1 MGIFDIFKKRSE
13 PAAPA
18 RQNNELPPAAPTAEE
33 KNLQAISDVLAA
45 IDKAVMSLSQDDL
58 TDASVEKYTG
68 ECNAFRMQVSG
79 IVPKADCTKIYVT
92 LQEIFSELPQAV
104 SSMPEEKLDEAF
116 TVLRRSA
123 SALSASSTD
132 LDREKAVLQLRY
144 VKTDCVVA
152 AMEFRIIGLNQEY
165 DQTRKEMDSLIPDDP
180 AEMTK
185 IDKGTKFEIAQMK
198 ERLTS
203 IRNTISAAEVNLDSL
218 RVVRQQAENALRR
231 LEIAPMG
238 ASVQQLVDQLSQE
251 IGQIDATLGSQV
263 EEIRIAN
270 AKAQEMFA
278 EIKTQN
284 REVQAALEETGAWKT
299 MGADKVIE
307 EVQQERAAE
316 AAQQQQA
323 AAETDQ
329 AGTLTVDE

>member
-1 MGIFDIFKKRSE
+1 MGIFDIFKKHSE

-18 RQNNELPPAAPTAEE
+18 EPTAEE

-45 IDKAVMSLSQDDL
+45 IDKAVMSLSQDDIP
-58 TDASVEKYTG
+58 DARVEKYTG
-68 ECNAFRMQVSG
+68 ECNGFRMQVSG
-79 IVPKADCTKIYVT
+79 IVPKADCTRIYVT

-144 VKTDCVVA
+144 VKTDCVVS
-152 AMEFRIIGLNQEY
+152 AMEFKISGLNKEY
-165 DQTRKEMDSLIPDDP
+165 DQTKEEMDSLIPDDP

-185 IDKGTKFEIAQMK
+185 IDKSTKFEITQMK

-203 IRNTISAAEVNLDSL
+203 IKNTISAAEVNLDSL

-270 AKAQEMFA
+270 ARAQEMFA